1 MNRRQFI
8 STVLA
13 SASASWLAGCGRH
26 EPVYQ
31 PTPLTTINPTLKLR
45 QGWQKSIGSLA
56 RQDVTGVKIARS
68 EQNLYALA
76 SSGQVSALTLAGEV
90 RWSWSA
96 EQVLLS
102 GVTLSADGD
111 KLYVGS
117 AKGML
122 FALATADATILW
134 QTPLSAEILSVTEY
148 AGRVFVRLANG
159 RLQAID
165 AHTGNALWI
174 IDHDQP
180 SLSVRGMADPVFVSN
195 GMLLGWEDGT
205 VELLLQE
212 NGERIWENRIALPRG
227 RSDIERMID
236 VQANLLFDGLK
247 VYASAT
253 QGKLTA
259 MDVQSGRSVW
269 TSDSPT
275 WVGMSLANERL
286 FVVTA
291 DDAVKALSTD
301 SGRGLWVQDALK
313 YRRLGR
319 VFAWADWVVCS
330 DMEGVLHLLSA
341 QTGELVGRVEGGVSG
356 AIADLLVI
364 DNAQALLLDTSGK
377 LTQWQVERIE

>member
-1 MNRRQFI
+1 MNRRHFI
-8 STVLA
+8 SALLA
-13 SASASWLAGCGRH
+13 SVSASWLAGCGRH
-26 EPVYQ
+26 EAVYQ
-31 PTPLTTINPTLKLR
+31 PTPLTAITPSLKLR
-45 QGWQKSIGSLA
+45 QGWQQSIGRLA
-56 RQDVTGVKIARS
+56 RQDVTGVKIARN
-68 EQNLYALA
+68 EQNIYALA

-102 GVTLSADGD
+102 GVTLSAGGD

-117 AKGML
+117 AKGVL
-122 FALATADATILW
+122 FALATADASVLW
-134 QTPLSAEILSVTEY
+134 QTALSAEVLSVTEY

-159 RLQAID
+159 RLQAVD
-165 AHTGNALWI
+165 VHTGNSLWI

-180 SLSVRGMADPVFVSN
+180 SLSVRGMSDPVFVSN

-205 VELLLQE
+205 VELMLQE
-212 NGERIWENRIALPRG
+212 NGERVWENRIALPRG

-236 VQANLLFDGLK
+236 VQANLLFDGIR

-259 MDVQSGRSVW
+259 MDIQSGRNVW
-269 TSDSPT
+269 TTDAPT

-291 DDAVKALSTD
+291 DDTVKAISAD

-319 VFAWADWVVCS
+319 VFAWADWAVCS

-377 LTQWQVERIE
+377 LTQWQIERIE